1 MNNMVRHL
9 SERTSQHILTND
21 GFLCLQINVSVW
33 GILSL
38 ALLQCCQSMSLPK
51 PNSVAEQYSPNFYYD
66 NPLYLFDYR
75 IYANENS
82 ESQRFGQTEERDH
95 GNVKGQYYVLLPD
108 GRVQTTKYSVS
119 GDSGFVAEVTYE
131 WQLQ

>member
-1 MNNMVRHL
+1 MNHM
-9 SERTSQHILTND
+9 IK
-21 GFLCLQINVSVW
+21 ISVW
-33 GILSL
+33 AALAL
-38 ALLQCCQSMSLPK
+38 ALLQCCQSRSFIQQH
-51 PNSVAEQYSPNFYYD
+51 SVAEQDSPNFHYD

-82 ESQRFGQTEERDH
+82 EAQHFGQTEERDH

-119 GDSGFVAEVTYE
+119 GDSGYVAEVTYD
-131 WQLQ
+131 